1 MTPQPANPTPANPAC
16 QQMAQ
21 RYVQV
26 RAQTESLAAP
36 LSEADCQVQSM
47 PDASPTKWHL
57 AHVTWFFETFVLER
71 FEPGFQPFHPA
82 FRVLFNSYYQ
92 AVGDQHPRPQ
102 RGLITRPDLNEI
114 RAYRAQVDARVGR
127 AQAWVRQRWR
137 LERLQSCLHQS
148 SPRPGQMFARL
159 VASCPAAVGSWPL
172 WADRLLSRRVW
183 PRLGPQVLLQV
194 PQRVL
199 PSHA

>member
-1 MTPQPANPTPANPAC
+1 MTPRPAHPTPANPAC

-82 FRVLFNSYYQ
+82 FRVLFNSYYH
-92 AVGDQHPRPQ
+92 GR
-102 RGLITRPDLNEI
+102 
-114 RAYRAQVDARVGR
+114 GR
-127 AQAWVRQRWR
+127 AA
-137 LERLQSCLHQS
+137 
-148 SPRPGQMFARL
+148 PA
-159 VASCPAAVGSWPL
+159 PAAWPDH
-172 WADRLLSRRVW
+172 AARPERGTRLPRAGGRSR
-183 PRLGPQVLLQV
+183 GP
-194 PQRVL
+194 PAGWQRRRRPAL
-199 PSHA
+199 RRC